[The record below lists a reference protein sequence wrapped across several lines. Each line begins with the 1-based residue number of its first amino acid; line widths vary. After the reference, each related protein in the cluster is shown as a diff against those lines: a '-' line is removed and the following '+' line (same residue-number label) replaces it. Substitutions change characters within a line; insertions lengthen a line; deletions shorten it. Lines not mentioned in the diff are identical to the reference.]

1 MSNFFQVF
9 PLSVLHE
16 KHGRISQQSI
26 AVRCPTKKK
35 IAPPR
40 SFVSTPSDGRPTNEP
55 PAKSHPTS
63 RWSLTGDLGSPFNV
77 DLGQPFNFMLRND
90 GNSIAGKKKKKKTHI
105 LPAKS
110 VTHN

>member
-9 PLSVLHE
+9 PLSFLHE
-16 KHGRISQQSI
+16 KHGRISQQSD
-26 AVRCPTKKK
+26 VPQKK

-55 PAKSHPTS
+55 PAKSHPTF

-90 GNSIAGKKKKKKTHI
+90 GNSIAEKKKKKKKNIFYH